1 MSFLLLSWFRASVVS
16 ACFFMVNTFLPT
28 EEIWYEE
35 LRMLFLL
42 NEIQGWDK
50 DVLNV

>member
-28 EEIWYEE
+28 EEIWHEDAILIE
-35 LRMLFLL
+35 RDSGVG
-42 NEIQGWDK
+42 QGCA
-50 DVLNV
+50 